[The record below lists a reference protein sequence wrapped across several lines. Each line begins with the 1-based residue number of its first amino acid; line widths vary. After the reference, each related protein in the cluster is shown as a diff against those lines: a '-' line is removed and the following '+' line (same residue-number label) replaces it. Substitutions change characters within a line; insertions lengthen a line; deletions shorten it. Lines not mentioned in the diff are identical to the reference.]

1 MHEAS
6 IPYIN
11 INNIEYLVDC
21 FISEVVS
28 KYGQAV
34 ELRMLIVGGSAL
46 ALKYGFRT
54 TVDIDTDIKCS
65 HSVKGSINKT
75 AEKLCIPSDFI
86 NEDFTRSKSYSKH
99 LWENAILLKQYTQ
112 NISVY
117 VVSDVDQLCMKIVS
131 ARRKD
136 SKDIELLTEKVMAK
150 GVKYRQI
157 ENRLKELYN
166 GKVAVSARWLRYVKG
181 RLRAN
186 GK

>member
-21 FISEVVS
+21 FIIEVAN

-46 ALKYGFRT
+46 ALKYGFRS

-65 HSVKGSINKT
+65 HSVKGSINKA
-75 AEKLCIPSDFI
+75 AEKLGVPSDFI

-99 LWENAILLKQYTQ
+99 LWENAMILKQYTP

-136 SKDIELLTEKVMAK
+136 SNDIRMLTEKVRAN
-150 GVKYRQI
+150 GVKYGQL
-157 ENRLKELYN
+157 ENRLKELYK

-186 GK
+186 GR